1 MEKVKRPI
9 NVGQALLKALKW
21 FFSSFIWLGLILLAM
36 DIVSKV
42 LIFFLLGEGN
52 SIPNPIIPG
61 FLTITCVLNP
71 NAAFGLGFS
80 DPVLNR
86 VMYIIVY
93 LIGLA
98 ILTGIYIVKYRKLSK
113 LLRAC
118 LIMMATGAL
127 GNLLDRLFYSFS
139 GYQVIDWINF
149 YGIWEFVFNVADSSV
164 VVGTIML
171 IIWLIVSE
179 VKDFRAKKALVA
191 SEGKVLS
198 VDEKARVE
206 EVIPDDEASDN
217 ADDDIVK

>member
-21 FFSSFIWLGLILLAM
+21 FFSSFIWLGLILLAL

-42 LIFFLLGEGN
+42 LIFFFLEDN
-52 SIPNPIIPG
+52 ISIIPG
-61 FLTITCVLNP
+61 FLNITLVLNP

-98 ILTGIYIVKYRKLSK
+98 ILTGIYIVKYRKLPK

-118 LIMMATGAL
+118 LIMMAAGAL
-127 GNLLDRLFYSFS
+127 GNLLDRMFYSFS

-179 VKDFRAKKALVA
+179 VKDFKAKKALVA
-191 SEGKVLS
+191 DEGKVLS
-198 VDEKARVE
+198 ADEKARIE
-206 EVIPDDEASDN
+206 EVIPDDDAADN
-217 ADDDIVK
+217 VDDDIVK

>member
-1 MEKVKRPI
+1 MEKVKRPTNI
-9 NVGQALLKALKW
+9 KQALLKALKW
-21 FFSSFIWLGLILLAM
+21 FFSSFIWLGLILLAL

-71 NAAFGLGFS
+71 NAAFGLGFF

-98 ILTGIYIVKYRKLSK
+98 ILTGIYIIKYRKLSK

-118 LIMMATGAL
+118 LIMMAAGAL
-127 GNLLDRLFYSFS
+127 GNLIDRLFYSFS
-139 GYQVIDWINF
+139 GYQVIDWIDF
-149 YGIWEFVFNVADSSV
+149 YGIWKFVFNVADSSV

-171 IIWLIVSE
+171 IIWLIVTE
-179 VKDFRAKKALVA
+179 VKDYKAKKALVA
-191 SEGKVLS
+191 DEGKVLS
-198 VDEKARVE
+198 ADEKARLE
-206 EVIPDDEASDN
+206 EVNPE
-217 ADDDIVK
+217 DDDDDNIVK

>member
-198 VDEKARVE
+198 ADEKARVE
-206 EVIPDDEASDN
+206 EAISDDEASDN

>member
-9 NVGQALLKALKW
+9 NIGQALLKALKW
-21 FFSSFIWLGLILLAM
+21 FFSSFIWLGLILLAL

-71 NAAFGLGFS
+71 NAAFGLGFF

-86 VMYIIVY
+86 VMYIIIY

-98 ILTGIYIVKYRKLSK
+98 ILTGIYIIKYRKLSK

-118 LIMMATGAL
+118 LIMMAAGAL
-127 GNLLDRLFYSFS
+127 GNLIDRLFYSFS
-139 GYQVIDWINF
+139 GYQVIDWIDF
-149 YGIWEFVFNVADSSV
+149 YGIWKFVFNVADSSV

-171 IIWLIVSE
+171 IIWLIVTE
-179 VKDFRAKKALVA
+179 VKDYKAKKALVA
-191 SEGKVLS
+191 DEGKVLS
-198 VDEKARVE
+198 ADEKARLE
-206 EVIPDDEASDN
+206 EVNPEDV
-217 ADDDIVK
+217 DDDNIVK

>member
-1 MEKVKRPI
+1 MEKVKRPTNI
-9 NVGQALLKALKW
+9 KQALLKALKW
-21 FFSSFIWLGLILLAM
+21 FFSSFIWLGLILLAL

-71 NAAFGLGFS
+71 NAAFGLGFF

-98 ILTGIYIVKYRKLSK
+98 ILTGIYIIKYRKLSK

-118 LIMMATGAL
+118 LIMMAAGAL
-127 GNLLDRLFYSFS
+127 GNLIDRLFYSFS
-139 GYQVIDWINF
+139 GYQVIDWIDF
-149 YGIWEFVFNVADSSV
+149 YGIWKFVFNVADSSV

-171 IIWLIVSE
+171 IIWLIVTE
-179 VKDFRAKKALVA
+179 VKDYKAKKALVA
-191 SEGKVLS
+191 DEGKVLS
-198 VDEKARVE
+198 ADEKARLE
-206 EVIPDDEASDN
+206 EVNPE
-217 ADDDIVK
+217 DDDDDKIVK

>member
-9 NVGQALLKALKW
+9 NIKQALLKALKW
-21 FFSSFIWLGLILLAM
+21 FFSSFIWLGLILLAL

-71 NAAFGLGFS
+71 NAAFGLGFF

-98 ILTGIYIVKYRKLSK
+98 ILTGIYIIKYRKLSK

-118 LIMMATGAL
+118 LIMMAAGAL
-127 GNLLDRLFYSFS
+127 GNLIDRLFYSFS
-139 GYQVIDWINF
+139 GYQVIDWIDF
-149 YGIWEFVFNVADSSV
+149 YGIWKFVFNVADSSV

-171 IIWLIVSE
+171 IIWLIVTE
-179 VKDFRAKKALVA
+179 VKDYKAKKALVA
-191 SEGKVLS
+191 DEGKVLS
-198 VDEKARVE
+198 ADEKARLE
-206 EVIPDDEASDN
+206 EVNPE
-217 ADDDIVK
+217 DDDDDNIVK

>member
-21 FFSSFIWLGLILLAM
+21 FFSSFIWLGLILLAL

-42 LIFFLLGEGN
+42 LIFFFLEDN
-52 SIPNPIIPG
+52 ISIIPG
-61 FLTITCVLNP
+61 FLNITLVLNP

-118 LIMMATGAL
+118 LIMMAAGAL

-179 VKDFRAKKALVA
+179 VKDFKAKKALVA
-191 SEGKVLS
+191 SEDKVLS
-198 VDEKARVE
+198 EDEKARIE
-206 EVIPDDEASDN
+206 EVIPDDDVSDN

>member
-9 NVGQALLKALKW
+9 NIKQALLKALKW
-21 FFSSFIWLGLILLAM
+21 FFSSFIWLGLILLAL

-71 NAAFGLGFS
+71 NAAFGLGFF

-98 ILTGIYIVKYRKLSK
+98 ILTGIYIIKYRKLSK

-118 LIMMATGAL
+118 LIMMAAGAL
-127 GNLLDRLFYSFS
+127 GNLIDRLFYSFS
-139 GYQVIDWINF
+139 GYQVIDWIDF
-149 YGIWEFVFNVADSSV
+149 YGIWKFVFNVADSSV

-171 IIWLIVSE
+171 IIWLIVTE
-179 VKDFRAKKALVA
+179 VKDYKAKKALVA
-191 SEGKVLS
+191 DEGKVLS
-198 VDEKARVE
+198 ADEKARLE
-206 EVIPDDEASDN
+206 EVNPEDDDDEN
-217 ADDDIVK
+217 IVK

>member
-9 NVGQALLKALKW
+9 NIGQALLKALKW
-21 FFSSFIWLGLILLAM
+21 FFSSFIWLGLILLAL

-71 NAAFGLGFS
+71 NAAFGLGFF

-98 ILTGIYIVKYRKLSK
+98 ILTGIYIIKYRKLSK

-118 LIMMATGAL
+118 LIMMAAGAL
-127 GNLLDRLFYSFS
+127 GNLIDRLFYSFS
-139 GYQVIDWINF
+139 GYQVIDWIDF
-149 YGIWEFVFNVADSSV
+149 YGIWKFVFNVADSSV

-171 IIWLIVSE
+171 IIWLIVTE
-179 VKDFRAKKALVA
+179 VKDYKAKKALVA
-191 SEGKVLS
+191 DEGKVLS
-198 VDEKARVE
+198 ADEKARLE
-206 EVIPDDEASDN
+206 EVNPE
-217 ADDDIVK
+217 DDDDDNIVK

>member
-21 FFSSFIWLGLILLAM
+21 FFSSFIWLGLILLAL

-118 LIMMATGAL
+118 LIMMAAGAL
-127 GNLLDRLFYSFS
+127 GNLIDRLFYSFS
-139 GYQVIDWINF
+139 GYQVIDWIDF
-149 YGIWEFVFNVADSSV
+149 YGIWKFVFNVADSSV
-164 VVGTIML
+164 VVGTIIL
-171 IIWLIVSE
+171 IIWLIVTE
-179 VKDFRAKKALVA
+179 VKDYKAKKAISA
-191 SEGKVLS
+191 PEGKVLS
-198 VDEKARVE
+198 ADEKARLE
-206 EVIPDDEASDN
+206 EVNPEDDVTDN

>member
-1 MEKVKRPI
+1 MEKVKRPTNI
-9 NVGQALLKALKW
+9 KQALLKALKW
-21 FFSSFIWLGLILLAM
+21 FFSSFIWLGLILLAL

-71 NAAFGLGFS
+71 NAAFGLGFF

-98 ILTGIYIVKYRKLSK
+98 ILTGIYIIKYRKLSK

-118 LIMMATGAL
+118 LIMMAAGAL
-127 GNLLDRLFYSFS
+127 GNLIDRLFYSFS
-139 GYQVIDWINF
+139 GYQVIDWIDF
-149 YGIWEFVFNVADSSV
+149 YGIWKFVFNVADSSV

-171 IIWLIVSE
+171 IIWLIVTE
-179 VKDFRAKKALVA
+179 VKDYKAKKALVA
-191 SEGKVLS
+191 DEGKVLS
-198 VDEKARVE
+198 VDEKARLE
-206 EVIPDDEASDN
+206 EVNPEDDDDEN
-217 ADDDIVK
+217 IVK

>member
-21 FFSSFIWLGLILLAM
+21 FFSSFIWLGLILLAL

-42 LIFFLLGEGN
+42 LIFFFLEDN
-52 SIPNPIIPG
+52 ISIIPG
-61 FLTITCVLNP
+61 FLNITLVLNP

-118 LIMMATGAL
+118 LIMMAAGAL
-127 GNLLDRLFYSFS
+127 GNLLDRMFYSFS

-179 VKDFRAKKALVA
+179 VKDFKAKKALVA
-191 SEGKVLS
+191 DEGKVLS
-198 VDEKARVE
+198 ADEKARIE
-206 EVIPDDEASDN
+206 EVIPDDDAADN
-217 ADDDIVK
+217 VDDDIVK

>member
-9 NVGQALLKALKW
+9 NIKQALLKAVKW
-21 FFSSFIWLGLILLAM
+21 FFSSFIWLGLILLAL

-71 NAAFGLGFS
+71 NAAFGLGFF

-86 VMYIIVY
+86 VMYIIIY

-98 ILTGIYIVKYRKLSK
+98 ILTGIYIIKYRKLSK

-118 LIMMATGAL
+118 LIMMAAGAL
-127 GNLLDRLFYSFS
+127 GNLIDRLFYSFS
-139 GYQVIDWINF
+139 GYQVIDWIDF
-149 YGIWEFVFNVADSSV
+149 YGIWKFVFNVADSSV

-171 IIWLIVSE
+171 IIWLIVTE
-179 VKDFRAKKALVA
+179 VKDYKTKKALVA
-191 SEGKVLS
+191 DEGKVLS
-198 VDEKARVE
+198 VDEKARLE
-206 EVIPDDEASDN
+206 EVNPE
-217 ADDDIVK
+217 DDDDDNIVK

>member
-9 NVGQALLKALKW
+9 NIGQALLKALKW
-21 FFSSFIWLGLILLAM
+21 FFSSFIWLGLILLAL

-71 NAAFGLGFS
+71 NAAFGLGFF

-86 VMYIIVY
+86 VMYIIIY

-98 ILTGIYIVKYRKLSK
+98 ILTGIYIIKYRKLSK

-118 LIMMATGAL
+118 LIMMAAGAL
-127 GNLLDRLFYSFS
+127 GNLIDRLFYSFS
-139 GYQVIDWINF
+139 GYQVIDWIDF
-149 YGIWEFVFNVADSSV
+149 YGIWKFVFNVADSSV

-171 IIWLIVSE
+171 IIWLIVTE
-179 VKDFRAKKALVA
+179 VKDYKAKKALVA
-191 SEGKVLS
+191 DEGKVLS
-198 VDEKARVE
+198 VDEKARLE
-206 EVIPDDEASDN
+206 EVNPEDDDDEN
-217 ADDDIVK
+217 IVK

>member
-9 NVGQALLKALKW
+9 NIGQAFLKALKW

>member
-21 FFSSFIWLGLILLAM
+21 FFSSFIWLGLILLAL

-42 LIFFLLGEGN
+42 LIFFFLEDN
-52 SIPNPIIPG
+52 ISIIPG
-61 FLTITCVLNP
+61 FLNITLVLNP

-118 LIMMATGAL
+118 LIMMAAGAL
-127 GNLLDRLFYSFS
+127 GNLLDRMFYSFS

-179 VKDFRAKKALVA
+179 VKDFKAKKALIA
-191 SEGKVLS
+191 DEGKVLS
-198 VDEKARVE
+198 ADEKARIE
-206 EVIPDDEASDN
+206 EVIPDDDAADN
-217 ADDDIVK
+217 VDDDIVK

>member
-9 NVGQALLKALKW
+9 NIKQALLKALKW
-21 FFSSFIWLGLILLAM
+21 FFSSFIWLGLILLAL

-71 NAAFGLGFS
+71 NAAFGLGFF

-98 ILTGIYIVKYRKLSK
+98 ILTGIYIIKYRKLSK

-118 LIMMATGAL
+118 LIMMAAGAL
-127 GNLLDRLFYSFS
+127 GNLIDRLFYSFS
-139 GYQVIDWINF
+139 GYQVIDWIDF
-149 YGIWEFVFNVADSSV
+149 YGIWKFVFNVADSSV

-171 IIWLIVSE
+171 IIWLIVTE
-179 VKDFRAKKALVA
+179 VKDYKTKKALVA
-191 SEGKVLS
+191 DEGKVLS
-198 VDEKARVE
+198 ADEKARLE
-206 EVIPDDEASDN
+206 EVNPE
-217 ADDDIVK
+217 DDDDDKIVK

>member
-52 SIPNPIIPG
+52 SIPNSIIPG

-71 NAAFGLGFS
+71 NAAFGLGFF

-118 LIMMATGAL
+118 LIMMAAGAL
-127 GNLLDRLFYSFS
+127 GNLLDRMFYSFS

-179 VKDFRAKKALVA
+179 VKDFKAKKALVA
-191 SEGKVLS
+191 DEGKVLS
-198 VDEKARVE
+198 ADEKARIE
-206 EVIPDDEASDN
+206 EVIPDDDAADN
-217 ADDDIVK
+217 VDDDIVK